1 MRKTT
6 APQHPEKV
14 FKDFLTAYFKEE
26 LQQERQY
33 GIEKGIEKG
42 IEQGVH
48 QTVQKMLV
56 SFSKKKPEST
66 SRNNCGNI

>member
-26 LQQERQY
+26 LKQVKCNKSNPTKNRECA
-33 GIEKGIEKG
+33 
-42 IEQGVH
+42 
-48 QTVQKMLV
+48 
-56 SFSKKKPEST
+56 S
-66 SRNNCGNI
+66 